1 MPTVKKLT
9 KQVVDALPIPA
20 KGQEF
25 HWCSVTPGFAVRVTA
40 SGAKSYIVQGRVKGT
55 GKESRYTIGPCNLLG
70 TDEARKRAL
79 SRLLEMHD
87 GKNPQAE
94 KKKRQAQGVTLREV
108 MQDYIENKRTK
119 HGPLRPSSK
128 SDIEKCVTKQFGDW
142 ADKPVAI
149 PRCIR
154 PRRSSC
160 RAALNPDACLHT
172 SHATCFERRWCGYQ
186 NRLTNSRSKF
196 PRSSDA
202 KKNQAWSEGQQVL
215 AVSDAAYK
223 QQQRLA
229 KKFDN
234 VRATLDK
241 QIAHF
246 EETLQ
251 QPLESRASVG
261 ISGEIRKFVK
271 DMTTEERHKFIQEA
285 IDAGDHTTV
294 SAVLGAPSYLSGLDA
309 NFAKTYTRFWHER
322 ATPEVATK
330 LKAVRNAKA
339 AIEERGALL
348 FKEVEKAMGSTWSK
362 VQELRQGNDKALA
375 ALKFGE

>member
-1 MPTVKKLT
+1 MPTPI
-9 KQVVDALPIPA
+9 DAR
-20 KGQEF
+20 
-25 HWCSVTPGFAVRVTA
+25 VTPSLHSENVRQLDGYSDDSAPYLGPVMETLDDAYLTLAKIHDARDHA
-40 SGAKSYIVQGRVKGT
+40 SR
-55 GKESRYTIGPCNLLG
+55 
-70 TDEARKRAL
+70 
-79 SRLLEMHD
+79 
-87 GKNPQAE
+87 
-94 KKKRQAQGVTLREV
+94 
-108 MQDYIENKRTK
+108 
-119 HGPLRPSSK
+119 
-128 SDIEKCVTKQFGDW
+128 
-142 ADKPVAI
+142 
-149 PRCIR
+149 
-154 PRRSSC
+154 
-160 RAALNPDACLHT
+160 
-172 SHATCFERRWCGYQ
+172 
-186 NRLTNSRSKF
+186 
-196 PRSSDA
+196 
-202 KKNQAWSEGQQVL
+202 NQAWTPEQAVI

-246 EETLQ
+246 EQELS

-294 SAVLGAPSYLSGLDA
+294 SAVLGAPSYLSCHDA
-309 NFAKTYTRFWHER
+309 ASAKIYTRFWHER

-348 FKEVEKAMGSTWSK
+348 FKEVEKAMGSTWGK

>member
-1 MPTVKKLT
+1 MSRTQIAVAGLGYVGLSNAVLLA
-9 KQVVDALPIPA
+9 QHNEVVAIDIVPERVAMLNNRQSPIEDA
-20 KGQEF
+20 
-25 HWCSVTPGFAVRVTA
+25 
-40 SGAKSYIVQGRVKGT
+40 
-55 GKESRYTIGPCNLLG
+55 
-70 TDEARKRAL
+70 
-79 SRLLEMHD
+79 
-87 GKNPQAE
+87 
-94 KKKRQAQGVTLREV
+94 
-108 MQDYIENKRTK
+108 
-119 HGPLRPSSK
+119 
-128 SDIEKCVTKQFGDW
+128 DIEDFLLN
-142 ADKPVAI
+142 
-149 PRCIR
+149 
-154 PRRSSC
+154 RSIS
-160 RAALNPDACLHT
+160 
-172 SHATCFERRWCGYQ
+172 F
-186 NRLTNSRSKF
+186 
-196 PRSSDA
+196 
-202 KKNQAWSEGQQVL
+202 
-215 AVSDAAYK
+215 
-223 QQQRLA
+223 
-229 KKFDN
+229 
-234 VRATLDK
+234 RATLDK

-348 FKEVEKAMGSTWSK
+348 FKEVEKAMGSTWGK

>member
-1 MPTVKKLT
+1 MPTPVDSRITPSLHAETLKAIDGYDEQLT
-9 KQVVDALPIPA
+9 APILAPALEALDDA
-20 KGQEF
+20 
-25 HWCSVTPGFAVRVTA
+25 
-40 SGAKSYIVQGRVKGT
+40 YITLGR
-55 GKESRYTIGPCNLLG
+55 L
-70 TDEARKRAL
+70 
-79 SRLLEMHD
+79 HD
-87 GKNPQAE
+87 G
-94 KKKRQAQGVTLREV
+94 R
-108 MQDYIENKRTK
+108 
-119 HGPLRPSSK
+119 
-128 SDIEKCVTKQFGDW
+128 
-142 ADKPVAI
+142 
-149 PRCIR
+149 
-154 PRRSSC
+154 
-160 RAALNPDACLHT
+160 DA
-172 SHATCFERRWCGYQ
+172 
-186 NRLTNSRSKF
+186 
-196 PRSSDA
+196 A

-246 EETLQ
+246 EQELS

-322 ATPEVATK
+322 ATLEVATK

-348 FKEVEKAMGSTWSK
+348 FKEVEKAMGSTWGK